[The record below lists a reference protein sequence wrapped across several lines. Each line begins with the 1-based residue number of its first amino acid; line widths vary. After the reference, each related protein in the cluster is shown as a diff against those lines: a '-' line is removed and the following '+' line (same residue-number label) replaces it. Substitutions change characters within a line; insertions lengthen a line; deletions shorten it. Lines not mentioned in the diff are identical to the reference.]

1 MNEDKPAWHT
11 LSPEQ
16 ALERLGSTPEGLD
29 EELARERLEQY
40 GENQVGGQ
48 HEVSA
53 WKVLYHQFQSPLI
66 YVLFGALIAVIAV
79 SAITRESHW
88 ADVVVI
94 AIVLVVN
101 GSIGFVQE
109 YRAEHA
115 VEELMKM
122 VAPKATVRR
131 GGRNEVIEA
140 SKLVPGDIVII
151 GEGKVVPADLRVIEV
166 RSLQVNEA
174 PLTGESVPVNK
185 TDKAMSTA
193 EQKLGPGDQ
202 NNMVF
207 MGTAVTSGRAKAVVV
222 ATGRRTEIGRIAE
235 QVEAAGETQT
245 PLQERIQRLAVWISG
260 GILIV
265 CAIAFGAGLL
275 MGEHW
280 ASMLML
286 VVALAVSAVP
296 EGLPIVVTVAL
307 AIGVRRMAEHNA
319 VIRRLPA
326 VETLGSCTTIVS
338 DKTGTLT
345 ENRMV
350 VESAHAGGVRYELG
364 GSDQG
369 DIHGREDNRAL
380 YELLLA
386 GVLCN
391 DAELREAD
399 QDESDQGDPMEVALL
414 GAAKQ
419 AKLEIEP
426 LRERY
431 PRIDEVPFQTERRFM
446 ATIHATPDDEAEFSS
461 PLVVVKGAPEAV
473 LDMCAAARGADGDNV
488 DLDRDA
494 LREENDALAGQ
505 GLRVIAMAIGQ
516 GEAAVRAVKQADG
529 SGELTFVG
537 MQAMLDPPRRS
548 VVAAVDRCH
557 GAGIRVI
564 MVTGDHA
571 RTAAAI
577 AHEVHIDRPVE
588 FAQLGPSMLGQR
600 ETVAIAGAEPDS
612 AADELPE
619 VHTGQEIKQLSDP
632 DLDDMLARTNV
643 FARVEPTQ
651 KTRLVER
658 LMATGQI
665 VAVTGDGVNDAPAL
679 KTAHIGAAMGA
690 GTDAAKEASD
700 MVITDNDFA
709 SIYRAVEEGRT
720 AFRNIRMATFF
731 LLSTGAA
738 EVLLILVALA
748 ARWPLPLLPA
758 QILWCN
764 VVTNGIADV
773 ALAFE
778 PGEEALY
785 RRPPRPPDEGVL
797 DRVMI
802 ERLVV
807 VGVWLAVGTLG
818 MFLWKWGFDFGEWE
832 AGAEQNLTLARTAA
846 LTALILF
853 QIVHVFNCRSED
865 VSLFRK
871 NPLGNK
877 VLFLGVLV
885 SLGVHV
891 AAVHMTWGQELLS
904 LAPLDAA
911 TWLWSAGIAATA
923 IIVNELHKWL
933 RPKRP
938 RKSKGSS

>member
-1 MNEDKPAWHT
+1 
-11 LSPEQ
+11 
-16 ALERLGSTPEGLD
+16 
-29 EELARERLEQY
+29 
-40 GENQVGGQ
+40 
-48 HEVSA
+48 
-53 WKVLYHQFQSPLI
+53 
-66 YVLFGALIAVIAV
+66 
-79 SAITRESHW
+79 
-88 ADVVVI
+88 
-94 AIVLVVN
+94 
-101 GSIGFVQE
+101 
-109 YRAEHA
+109 
-115 VEELMKM
+115 
-122 VAPKATVRR
+122 
-131 GGRNEVIEA
+131 
-140 SKLVPGDIVII
+140 
-151 GEGKVVPADLRVIEV
+151 
-166 RSLQVNEA
+166 
-174 PLTGESVPVNK
+174 
-185 TDKAMSTA
+185 
-193 EQKLGPGDQ
+193 
-202 NNMVF
+202 
-207 MGTAVTSGRAKAVVV
+207 VV
-222 ATGRRTEIGRIAE
+222 ATGRSTEIGRIAE

-245 PLQERIQRLAVWISG
+245 PLQERIQRLAVWITG

-265 CAIAFGAGLL
+265 CALAFGVGLAL
-275 MGEHW
+275 GEDW

-307 AIGVRRMAEHNA
+307 SIGVRRMAEHHA

-345 ENRMV
+345 ENRMIV
-350 VESAHAGGVRYELG
+350 QSAHAGGERYELG
-364 GSDQG
+364 GSNQDSP
-369 DIHGREDNRAL
+369 DVNALDNRAL

-391 DAELREAD
+391 DVELSEAE
-399 QDESDQGDPMEVALL
+399 QDESGQGDPMEVALL
-414 GAAKQ
+414 FAAKQ
-419 AKLEIEP
+419 AELELGA

-446 ATIHATPDDEAEFSS
+446 ATIHATPDADDEFSS

-473 LDMCAAARGADGDNV
+473 LEMCVAGRSADGDNV

-494 LREENDALAGQ
+494 LSEENDALAGR
-505 GLRVIAMAIGQ
+505 GLRVLAMAIGQ
-516 GEAAVRAVKQADG
+516 GEAAVRAVKHGESA
-529 SGELTFVG
+529 GELTFVG
-537 MQAMLDPPRRS
+537 MQGMFDPPRPS
-548 VVAAVDRCH
+548 AVEAVDRCH

-577 AHEVHIDRPVE
+577 AHQVHIDRPVE
-588 FAQLGPSMLGQR
+588 FEQERRKLGADVPRKML
-600 ETVAIAGAEPDS
+600 EADS
-612 AADELPE
+612 AQSELPE
-619 VHTGQEIKQLSDP
+619 VHTGQELKQLSDQE
-632 DLDDMLARTNV
+632 LDDMLARTNV

-658 LMATGQI
+658 LMANGEI

-738 EVLLILVALA
+738 EVLFILIALA

-778 PGEEALY
+778 PGEQALY
-785 RRPPRPPDEGVL
+785 RRPPRPPAEGVL
-797 DRVMI
+797 DRMMI

-807 VGVWLAVGTLG
+807 VGIWLAVATLG
-818 MFLWKWGFDFGEWE
+818 MFLWKWE
-832 AGAEQNLTLARTAA
+832 GADENLTLARTAA
-846 LTALILF
+846 LTTLILF

-871 NPLGNK
+871 NLLGNK

-904 LAPLDAA
+904 LEPLKAS
-911 TWLWSAGIAATA
+911 TWLWSAAIAATA

-933 RPKRP
+933 RPKRGRGQ
-938 RKSKGSS
+938 RKLEESS